1 MPNPFNPATL
11 IPYQLGDAGRVTIK
25 VYSTLG
31 QEIRILVDE
40 VHEVGRY
47 EVIWDGRDQVGRE
60 VASGV
65 YLYRF
70 QTDHLVEVRK
80 ALLLR

>member
-1 MPNPFNPATL
+1 M
-11 IPYQLGDAGRVTIK
+11 
-25 VYSTLG
+25 
-31 QEIRILVDE
+31 VDE
-40 VHEVGRY
+40 HLAPGHY
-47 EVIWDGRDQVGRE
+47 EVIWDGRDHHGRE

-70 QTDHLVEVRK
+70 KTERFTDVRK